1 MDEWL
6 WCTDA
11 IRSQCIQLWQDDFH
25 KGMTQKRFLAHDEW
39 RAQFIVHV
47 NQRCWTPLKSF
58 TVVFHF
64 LVLNM
69 MVLIVFSMAKW
80 VMQNVSRMWL
90 VWLKTGTVN
99 LFESEKR
106 LNEAG
111 WSVRQGEQ
119 QFFWC
124 RRKLHGSFIDWNCRT
139 KFICERHLDFRD
151 YGLAHEFLLIIRT
164 WRIMHVKLVRWH
176 TEMPTSK
183 GRVKG
188 KFFSE
193 CSYTLAEVWLE
204 ACRWRL

>member
-69 MVLIVFSMAKW
+69 MVLIVFYGQMGNAECFAYVAGMTKNRDSKSFWKRKTSKW
-80 VMQNVSRMWL
+80 SWLIRSTGGTTIFLVQKKAAWKFHRLELQNKIYLWTTFGLSRLRFSSWIFAYYQD
-90 VWLKTGTVN
+90 LKDYA
-99 LFESEKR
+99 R
-106 LNEAG
+106 QAG
-111 WSVRQGEQ
+111 EVTYGDAHKQRQGE
-119 QFFWC
+119 
-124 RRKLHGSFIDWNCRT
+124 G
-139 KFICERHLDFRD
+139 
-151 YGLAHEFLLIIRT
+151 
-164 WRIMHVKLVRWH
+164 
-176 TEMPTSK
+176 
-183 GRVKG
+183 
-188 KFFSE
+188 
-193 CSYTLAEVWLE
+193 
-204 ACRWRL
+204 